1 MVMAMTLKPPPNIF
15 IMSTAAERKFI
26 NLRKRLDQLGYRQ
39 PLGVES
45 LPLVEKLFSDLVHTT
60 ESLRSA
66 KLSAGK
72 IEKEYSNF
80 DVVLEPYREEN
91 ARLTRENNELHLE
104 VLKLKEQLEQRVKD
118 LKVTLRKLEHE
129 NADMKFL
136 NNQYIHK
143 IRSLDKENKAKTEKI
158 QQLQEKNL
166 QAVVQTPGGR
176 KRNIPFRRQR
186 MQIDQPVPPSGIG
199 AYPVPQPDDPYIADL
214 LQVADNRIHELQ
226 LEVADLQEKL
236 EIAERGMKNYSKQV
250 ELRDSEIERLA
261 LAMNGGR
268 SHEAISLEAKSR
280 SNEKIIA
287 HLNLQVEF
295 LQQTNKELE
304 MRIQDLLDSRQNVT
318 SEVVQLSNKNEE
330 LCQEL
335 SEIDHLAQQLERH
348 KEIVL
353 ETADK
358 EIGEAKEEIKK
369 KYSEIQDRE
378 ETIARLKS
386 ELSSY
391 HREKDRLTEELFGKA
406 EEKQNLELLLN
417 QAQLENHRLAKK
429 LENFEIIVVELM
441 AESEEELKSLLMQ
454 VEIAKVG
461 LKLSIKKTKIMASGP
476 LTSCQIDGEE
486 VEVVTD
492 FIFLGSKITADEDYF
507 VHAYQLHSPTDRE
520 LVKELERMRLE
531 GGIALGDKSPSRLDA
546 FIKTI
551 EEDRDY
557 YKRELEC
564 LRKMLKRK
572 SSPLRRSPERN
583 DDLRLVTRERDELQS
598 MLDKF
603 EKHMIEIQSN
613 VKLLTAERDKLNIL
627 YEQSQDDLNRL
638 RKETK
643 TCLLTQSHAEEERNI
658 ALADFRR
665 IVAEKEELRE
675 KLKIHQ
681 KEDALEKSKLEQEIS
696 ELESTIQ
703 RLETEQLD
711 QITTIS
717 LLKDKIVCLEDELN
731 VKSHQLSQS
740 SEDTLQF
747 KTEVNSLKLLNE
759 QIQKSLNEV
768 QHQLSLKEDQVHS
781 AQEKIAMLEDKMDKF
796 NSKNS
801 TQDETISVLRSTIN
815 ILDKEKDRLQECVD
829 EKTERIAYLDD
840 NLANKEKTIVTLRQ
854 TLTQLESSLDQLK
867 DALSGKDREL
877 ASFRRQ
883 LDAIHS
889 ELGETSRVK
898 EIALKENRRLQDDLT
913 TMAREN
919 QAISTE
925 LEIALREKEDMKI
938 RVHNYITEVSR
949 FESLMASKE
958 RENKEL
964 LEKFQMLHSQ
974 AEDWEVKAH
983 QAEGQSSSVR
993 LELLSV
999 DTERRHLR
1007 ERVELLEKEIQE
1019 HIIAHQA
1026 YESQISSMAKN
1037 MAKLEESLRQ
1047 EKEEKSSVIV
1057 DVTSVREMCVKLE
1070 SGKDL
1075 LSRQLTSKS
1084 LELERIMSELE
1095 EAKAEAELLKK
1106 QLSSERL
1113 TIQNLETL
1121 LATSRDKDFQ
1131 NHLITHE
1138 KESEIQL
1145 LKDKL
1150 TLSES
1155 KLTSLN
1161 REVSILRNKLAQLQ
1175 ADYDIVKRQLTTER
1189 FERERAIQE
1198 MRRHGLSTTSLHASS
1213 PLSSTL
1219 RSPSH
1224 SPERALTERTDKYT
1238 WSCKLLLLFS
1248 QNSSE
1253 IKFEEMA
1260 QLSSS
1265 F

>member
-1 MVMAMTLKPPPNIF
+1 MT
-15 IMSTAAERKFI
+15 TVVERKFV

-60 ESLRSA
+60 ESLRST

-72 IEKEYSNF
+72 IEKECSNF

-104 VLKLKEQLEQRVKD
+104 VLKLKEQLEDQVKD
-118 LKVTLRKLEHE
+118 LKATLRKFEHE
-129 NADMKFL
+129 NSDMKFL

-143 IRSLDKENKAKTEKI
+143 MRSLEKENKAKTDKI

-166 QAVVQTPGGR
+166 QAVVQTTRYSGK

-199 AYPVPQPDDPYIADL
+199 AYPVPQPNDPYIADL

-226 LEVADLQEKL
+226 IEVDDLQEKL
-236 EIAERGMKNYSKQV
+236 EIAEREMKNYSKQV
-250 ELRDSEIERLA
+250 ELRDSEIERLGFA
-261 LAMNGGR
+261 LDGGR
-268 SHEAISLEAKSR
+268 SHDVISLEAKSK
-280 SNEKIIA
+280 SNEKIID

-304 MRIQDLLDSRQNVT
+304 KRIEDLLDSRQNMT
-318 SEVVQLSNKNEE
+318 SEVAHLSNKNEE

-335 SEIDHLAQQLERH
+335 TEIDHLAQQLERH

-369 KYSEIQDRE
+369 RRSEVQDRE
-378 ETIARLKS
+378 EIIARLKL

-391 HREKDRLTEELFGKA
+391 RREKEKLSEELFGKS
-406 EEKQNLELLLN
+406 EEKQNLEILLN
-417 QAQLENHRLAKK
+417 QTQAENHRWSKK
-429 LENFEIIVVELM
+429 VENLEIIN
-441 AESEEELKSLLMQ
+441 
-454 VEIAKVG
+454 
-461 LKLSIKKTKIMASGP
+461 
-476 LTSCQIDGEE
+476 
-486 VEVVTD
+486 
-492 FIFLGSKITADEDYF
+492 
-507 VHAYQLHSPTDRE
+507 RE
-520 LVKELERMRLE
+520 LVIELERMRLE
-531 GGIALGDKSPSRLDA
+531 GGIALGDKSPSRLDV
-546 FIKTI
+546 FVKTI

-564 LRKMLKRK
+564 LQKIFKRR
-572 SSPLRRSPERN
+572 SSPLRKSPEKSE
-583 DDLRLVTRERDELQS
+583 DLRLVIRERDELQS
-598 MLDKF
+598 MLDRF
-603 EKHMIEIQSN
+603 EKHMIDIQSN
-613 VKLLTAERDKLNIL
+613 VKLLTVEKDKLSVL
-627 YEQSQDDLNRL
+627 YEQSQNELNLL
-638 RKETK
+638 RREKK
-643 TCLLTQSHAEEERNI
+643 TCFLTKNHAEEERNN

-665 IVAEKEELRE
+665 AASEKEGLRE
-675 KLKIHQ
+675 KLKILQ
-681 KEDALEKSKLEQEIS
+681 EEYTLDKLKLEQEVS
-696 ELESTIQ
+696 RLESTLK
-703 RLETEQLD
+703 RLETERLD
-711 QITTIS
+711 QVSTAS
-717 LLKDKIVCLEDELN
+717 LLKDKISSLEDELN
-731 VKSHQLSQS
+731 MKTHQLLNT
-740 SEDTLQF
+740 SEDSAQF
-747 KTEVNSLKLLNE
+747 KSELSSLKLLNE
-759 QIQKSLNEV
+759 QIQKSLDEI
-768 QHQLSLKEDQVHS
+768 QHQLTLKENELQS
-781 AQEKIAMLEDKMDKF
+781 AQEEIEILEDKI
-796 NSKNS
+796 
-801 TQDETISVLRSTIN
+801 ETLQTKSLSQNESVMLLRSTVN
-815 ILDKEKDRLQECVD
+815 ALDKEKDSLQESID
-829 EKTERIAYLDD
+829 EKTEKIAYLED
-840 NLANKEKTIVTLRQ
+840 NLANKEKTIFSLQKTVA
-854 TLTQLESSLDQLK
+854 QLELSLDQLK
-867 DALSGKDREL
+867 DALNGKDRDL
-877 ASFRRQ
+877 ASLHRQ
-883 LDAIHS
+883 FDAVHS
-889 ELGETSRVK
+889 ELGETIRVK
-898 EIALKENRRLQDDLT
+898 EMALKENRRLQDDLA
-913 TMAREN
+913 TMTREN
-919 QAISTE
+919 QVISTE
-925 LEIALREKEDMKI
+925 LEVTLREKEELKV

-949 FESLMASKE
+949 FESLMSLKE

-983 QAEGQSSSVR
+983 QAEGQNSSVR

-1019 HIIAHQA
+1019 HIIAHQT

-1037 MAKLEESLRQ
+1037 MAKLEEILRR
-1047 EKEEKSSVIV
+1047 EKEEKSSINH
-1057 DVTSVREMCVKLE
+1057 DVSAVRDLCVKLE
-1070 SGKDL
+1070 SSKDL

-1084 LELERIMSELE
+1084 LEFERIMSEFE
-1095 EAKAEAELLKK
+1095 DTKSETELLKK

-1121 LATSRDKDFQ
+1121 LSTSRDKDFQ

-1138 KESEIQL
+1138 KDSEIQL

-1155 KLTSLN
+1155 KLTSLS
-1161 REVSILRNKLAQLQ
+1161 REVSILRNKLTQLQ
-1175 ADYDIVKRQLTTER
+1175 TDYDIVKRQLTTEQ

-1198 MRRHGLSTTSLHASS
+1198 MRRLGFTASSLPTSS

-1224 SPERALTERTDKYT
+1224 SPERAFSGTTERTE
-1238 WSCKLLLLFS
+1238 
-1248 QNSSE
+1248 NSE
-1253 IKFEEMA
+1253 IKFEELTH
-1260 QLSSS
+1260 LSSS

>member
-1 MVMAMTLKPPPNIF
+1 
-15 IMSTAAERKFI
+15 MSTAAERKFI

-72 IEKEYSNF
+72 IEKEYSNY

-118 LKVTLRKLEHE
+118 LKATLRKVEHE

-136 NNQYIHK
+136 NNQYVHK
-143 IRSLDKENKAKTEKI
+143 IRSLDKENKAKIDKI

-186 MQIDQPVPPSGIG
+186 MQIDQPVPPSGID
-199 AYPVPQPDDPYIADL
+199 AYPIPQPDDPYIADL

-250 ELRDSEIERLA
+250 ELRDSEIERLF
-261 LAMNGGR
+261 LAMDGGR
-268 SHEAISLEAKSR
+268 SHDAISLEAKSR

-287 HLNLQVEF
+287 HLNLQVDF

-304 MRIQDLLDSRQNVT
+304 MRIHDLLDSRQNAT
-318 SEVVQLSNKNEE
+318 SEVVHLSNKNEE

-391 HREKDRLTEELFGKA
+391 RREKERLTEELLGKT
-406 EEKQNLELLLN
+406 EDKQNLEMLLN

-429 LENFEIIVVELM
+429 LENLEII
-441 AESEEELKSLLMQ
+441 
-454 VEIAKVG
+454 
-461 LKLSIKKTKIMASGP
+461 
-476 LTSCQIDGEE
+476 
-486 VEVVTD
+486 
-492 FIFLGSKITADEDYF
+492 
-507 VHAYQLHSPTDRE
+507 DRE
-520 LVKELERMRLE
+520 LVIELERMRLE

-557 YKRELEC
+557 YRRELEC
-564 LRKMLKRK
+564 LQKILKRR
-572 SSPLRRSPERN
+572 SSPLRRSPEKN

-613 VKLLTAERDKLNIL
+613 VKLLTAERDKLSIL
-627 YEQSQDDLNRL
+627 YEQTQDELNLL
-638 RKETK
+638 RRETK
-643 TCLLTQSHAEEERNI
+643 TCFLTQSHAEEERNI

-665 IVAEKEELRE
+665 LVAEKEGLRE
-675 KLKIHQ
+675 KLKIQQ
-681 KEDALEKSKLEQEIS
+681 KDNALEKSKLEQEIS
-696 ELESTIQ
+696 ELECTVQ

-731 VKSHQLSQS
+731 AKCHQLSQS
-740 SEDTLQF
+740 SEDTSQF
-747 KTEVNSLKLLNE
+747 KTELTSLQLLNE

-768 QHQLSLKEDQVHS
+768 QHKLSLKEDELHS
-781 AQEKIAMLEDKMDKF
+781 TQNDIAVLEDKIDKF
-796 NSKNS
+796 NNKNS
-801 TQDETISVLRSTIN
+801 TQDETINVLRSTIN
-815 ILDKEKDRLQECVD
+815 ILDKEKDSLQESID
-829 EKTERIAYLDD
+829 EKTERIACLDD
-840 NLANKEKTIVTLRQ
+840 NLANKEKTILNLRQ
-854 TLTQLESSLDQLK
+854 TITQLESSLDQLK
-867 DALSGKDREL
+867 DALNGKDREL

-889 ELGETSRVK
+889 ELGETGRVK
-898 EIALKENRRLQDDLT
+898 EMALKENRRLQDDLA

-925 LEIALREKEDMKI
+925 LEIALREKEEMKI

-949 FESLMASKE
+949 FESLMSSKE

-983 QAEGQSSSVR
+983 QAEGQNSSVR

-1037 MAKLEESLRQ
+1037 MARMEESLRR
-1047 EKEEKSSVIV
+1047 EKEEKSSITV
-1057 DVTSVREMCVKLE
+1057 DVTSVRELCVKLE
-1070 SGKDL
+1070 SNKDL
-1075 LSRQLTSKS
+1075 ISRQLTSKS
-1084 LELERIMSELE
+1084 LDLERVMSELDD
-1095 EAKAEAELLKK
+1095 AKAEAELLKK

-1121 LATSRDKDFQ
+1121 LATCRDKDFQ

-1138 KESEIQL
+1138 KDSEIQL

-1198 MRRHGLSTTSLHASS
+1198 MRRHGLSTSSLRASS

-1224 SPERALTERTDKYT
+1224 SPERALTITTERTD
-1238 WSCKLLLLFS
+1238 
-1248 QNSSE
+1248 NSE
-1253 IKFEEMA
+1253 IKFEEMT